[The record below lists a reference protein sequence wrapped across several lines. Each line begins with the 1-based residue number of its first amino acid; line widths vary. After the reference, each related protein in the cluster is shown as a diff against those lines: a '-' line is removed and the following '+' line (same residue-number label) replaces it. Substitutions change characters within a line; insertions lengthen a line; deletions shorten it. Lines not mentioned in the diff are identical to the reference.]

1 MRVPPFLFMAAKN
14 LDYEIVQLRNGTCS
28 VRSLAD
34 AETFHPGI
42 GPIAEAE
49 ALYVRQL
56 QLPERVA
63 NSNDEFVL
71 WDVGLG
77 AAANALTAIRLIHEH
92 LSNLKTNDESSFT
105 KSLRIISFDQTSAA
119 AQFALQHSQ
128 ELHYPV
134 GFESLLLDLIQKHY
148 ATWNESTLKVE
159 WTLKLGDFPKWLAK
173 NCDSTLPTPHAI
185 LFDPHSP
192 KKNPS
197 MWTVELFSNLFRALD
212 PERPCALA
220 NFTRSTLARTAM
232 LLGGFYVGRGHASGL
247 KEETT
252 VAANG
257 PELLNE
263 PLDRSWLERAKRS
276 GSAEP
281 LREGY
286 YRQSPLTQETLELL
300 QRHPQFAK

>member
-1 MRVPPFLFMAAKN
+1 MAAKN

-119 AQFALQHSQ
+119 AEFALQHSQ
-128 ELHYPV
+128 ELRYPG

-159 WTLKLGDFPKWLAK
+159 WTLKLGDFPTWLAT
-173 NCDSTLPTPHAI
+173 NCDSTLPAPHGI

-192 KKNPS
+192 KKNPA